1 VFLRELIFKYHG
13 CNRHVKIEEREKVVS
28 WCMLESVCFKNGELH
43 VVVYL
48 GQGDNLVYVVGFE
61 KQA

>member
-1 VFLRELIFKYHG
+1 
-13 CNRHVKIEEREKVVS
+13 VKIEEREKFVS